1 MNMDGDI
8 EIGDLDNVLKLLGE
22 VYDDPR
28 DAIAEFITN
37 GIDAKATEIVV
48 EINKKSRNPYI
59 SISDDG
65 FGMDEKELERI
76 ATNIGLSIKRLESGT
91 VGEKGIGILGYINFG
106 NKMKIVSKMKSS
118 KTHSLVV
125 QGTRYK
131 INEEGERI
139 SAGTDVYVY
148 GIDKN
153 SRIISKGR
161 LGNYYKDKFRQYL
174 STEEFKL
181 YISDG
186 KRRIKVMPDF
196 YKGERFPIF
205 ERKTDYGSVKFS
217 LYVLP
222 PKWGNPAKVSVYRKG
237 ISVTDNISQ
246 MDEFKSDIWRVNRV
260 QGEINADFCDITSGR
275 SGFIRDQKF
284 NSFVDAVKDIETDLK
299 GCVRDEDRKF
309 GSKIDKEIYKQLNR
323 VFNEVLDDLKDFE
336 KFKVQV
342 ISETGDEGRGKRT
355 NVKTPIPS
363 GKDARTKGNGKS
375 VVTSGDEPIRTKL
388 GTGFNWDAV
397 PFDDYPEMRS
407 RLDLNYRAILINTIH
422 PDYKEVIH
430 SPDDKMLYLLR
441 LTAKEIALFNYR
453 EAKPEILLE
462 KVVGLEICAERVLA
476 SLLG

>member
-1 MNMDGDI
+1 MNGDI

-37 GIDAKATEIVV
+37 SIDVKATEIEVV
-48 EINKKSRNPYI
+48 VNKKSRNPYI

-65 FGMDEKELERI
+65 FGMDEQELERI
-76 ATNIGLSIKRLESGT
+76 ATNIGYSIKRLESGT
-91 VGEKGIGILGYINFG
+91 VGEKGIGILGYTNFG
-106 NKMKIVSKMKSS
+106 NEMKITSRTKSS
-118 KTHSLVV
+118 KTHSLFVRDS
-125 QGTRYK
+125 QYNIK
-131 INEEGERI
+131 EEGDRKF
-139 SAGTDVYVY
+139 AGTDVYIY
-148 GIDKN
+148 GIDKD
-153 SRIISKGR
+153 SRILSKGR
-161 LGNYYKDKFRQYL
+161 LSNYYKDKFRQYL
-174 STEEFKL
+174 STDKFKL

-186 KRRIKVMPDF
+186 TRRIKVMPAL
-196 YKGERFPIF
+196 YKGEPFPIF
-205 ERKTDYGSVKFS
+205 ERKTDYGIVKFS

-222 PKWGNPAKVSVYRKG
+222 PKWGKTAKVSAYRKG
-237 ISVTDNISQ
+237 IQVTDNINQ
-246 MDEFKSDIWRVNRV
+246 MDEFESDVWRVNRV
-260 QGEINADFCDITSGR
+260 QGEINADFCEITSGR

-284 NSFVDAVKDIETDLK
+284 NSFVDAVKGIETDLK
-299 GCVRDEDRKF
+299 GCIREEDRKF
-309 GSKIDKEIYKQLNR
+309 GSKSDNEIYKQLNR
-323 VFNEVLDDLKDFE
+323 VFNEVLSDLNDFE

-342 ISETGDEGRGKRT
+342 ISATGDEGKGKRT

-407 RLDLNYRAILINTIH
+407 RFDLNYRSILINTIH
-422 PDYKEVIH
+422 PDYKEVMH
-430 SPDDKMLYLLR
+430 SHDEKMLYLLR

-462 KVVGLEICAERVLA
+462 KVVGLEIYAEKVLA
-476 SLLG
+476 GLLG

>member
-1 MNMDGDI
+1 MNGDI

-37 GIDAKATEIVV
+37 SIDAKATEIVV

-59 SISDDG
+59 SISDNG

-76 ATNIGLSIKRLESGT
+76 ATNIGYSIKRLESGT
-91 VGEKGIGILGYINFG
+91 VGEKGIGILGYTNFG
-106 NKMKIVSKMKSS
+106 NEMKIISSTKSS
-118 KTHSLVV
+118 KTHSLFVRGS
-125 QGTRYK
+125 QYK
-131 INEEGERI
+131 IKEEGERKF
-139 SAGTDVYVY
+139 AGTDVYIH

-161 LGNYYKDKFRQYL
+161 LSNYYKDKFRQYL

-186 KRRIKVMPDF
+186 KRRIKVMPDL
-196 YKGERFPIF
+196 YKGEPFPIF
-205 ERKTDYGSVKFS
+205 ERKTDYGIVKFS

-222 PKWGNPAKVSVYRKG
+222 PKWGKPAKVSVYRKG
-237 ISVTDNISQ
+237 ILVIDNINQ
-246 MDEFKSDIWRVNRV
+246 MDEFESDVWRANRV

-275 SGFIRDQKF
+275 SGFIRDQNF

-299 GCVRDEDRKF
+299 GCVREEDRKF

-323 VFNEVLDDLKDFE
+323 VFNEVLDNLKDFE

-342 ISETGDEGRGKRT
+342 ISATGDEGKGKRT
-355 NVKTPIPS
+355 NVKTPISS

-388 GTGFNWDAV
+388 GTGFNWDAI

-422 PDYKEVIH
+422 PDYKEVMH

-462 KVVGLEICAERVLA
+462 KVVGLEISAEKVLA
-476 SLLG
+476 GLLG